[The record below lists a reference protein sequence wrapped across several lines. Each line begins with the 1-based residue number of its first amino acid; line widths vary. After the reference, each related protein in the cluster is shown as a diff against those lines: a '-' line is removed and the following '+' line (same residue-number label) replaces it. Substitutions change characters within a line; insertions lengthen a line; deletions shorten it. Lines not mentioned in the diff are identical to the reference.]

1 MTRSAEAAGLLM
13 CRFENNTLQFFLVHP
28 GGPFFKNKDDGVWS
42 IPKGVPDSENES
54 MLNVAIREFAEETGI
69 KPDGDYF
76 PIGSV
81 QQKGGKVVH
90 GWTFL
95 GTWDPSAG
103 IKSNTFSVEWPPKS
117 GKFKEFPEM
126 DRAEWLNYE
135 HAIRKINPAQV
146 AFLDRARAHFSK

>member
-1 MTRSAEAAGLLM
+1 MTKSANAAGLLM

-42 IPKGVPDSENES
+42 IPKGIPDSENES

-69 KPDGDYF
+69 KPEGDYF

-81 QQKGGKVVH
+81 QQKGGKVVNA
-90 GWTFL
+90 WTFL
-95 GTWDPSAG
+95 GNWEPSMG
-103 IKSNTFSVEWPPKS
+103 IKSNTFSLEWPPKS

-126 DRAEWLNYE
+126 DRAEWFSYE
-135 HAIRKINPAQV
+135 QAVKKINPAQI
-146 AFLDRARAHFSK
+146 ALLDRAQAHFSK